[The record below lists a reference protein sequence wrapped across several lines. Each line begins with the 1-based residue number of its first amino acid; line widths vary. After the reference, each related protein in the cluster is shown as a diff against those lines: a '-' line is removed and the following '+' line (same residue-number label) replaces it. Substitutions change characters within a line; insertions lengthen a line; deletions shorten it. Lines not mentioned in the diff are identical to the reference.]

1 MHIFHHFDSI
11 IWKVDTVLYTSN
23 LDVIWISCWVDTVWL
38 SSLFCQTSFWTTSP
52 AHLARCGAVSTINGS
67 NDLLS
72 SELHQLTM
80 YSAHLQSS
88 HAAANALVCWRHYA
102 GNLPLPHLIQYCLS
116 NDPQFTYIAVV
127 QNAIEASLLLQQ
139 TAIQRCI
146 TSDVGARTYYWYE
159 GQHSTRC
166 S

>member
-72 SELHQLTM
+72 SLDQNYISYNVLSTSPVITCSGQCTCLLEALCRQ
-80 YSAHLQSS
+80 SAPPPS
-88 HAAANALVCWRHYA
+88 NTV
-102 GNLPLPHLIQYCLS
+102 LPLKWSTVHLYCSGTKCHRSKFALTT
-116 NDPQFTYIAVV
+116 NCHPA
-127 QNAIEASLLLQQ
+127 L
-139 TAIQRCI
+139 
-146 TSDVGARTYYWYE
+146 YY
-159 GQHSTRC
+159 
-166 S
+166 